1 VNLERKVHILSFQTE
16 NLFLNLNHQL
26 VLTMTNGSKIVQH
39 YSIAKKKR
47 NSFKRSKEEKKKKKK
62 KKNRS
67 LSNSKNAIR
76 QYFFSQIGM
85 HLKNESSSKP
95 V

>member
-1 VNLERKVHILSFQTE
+1 
-16 NLFLNLNHQL
+16 
-26 VLTMTNGSKIVQH
+26 MTNGSKIVQH

-47 NSFKRSKEEKKKKKK
+47 NSFKRSKEKKKKKREK
-62 KKNRS
+62 KPIQFKKC
-67 LSNSKNAIR
+67 NSTI
-76 QYFFSQIGM
+76 FFSQIAM